1 MKILYLIIIFALT
14 CNPLV
19 SQIVE
24 PNYDESKV
32 PQFTLPD
39 PLVLFNGKAVTNS
52 EAWELRRKELF
63 QLFEQEVYGVSP
75 EWDGTLSAS
84 LLWENDQTLGG
95 KAKGKEV
102 KLTLKKGERELDL
115 YLLIFLPNSAQPV
128 PIFLGYNFDGNHT
141 VTHEKE
147 TLITKSWVS
156 NSKEF
161 LITNNQAT
169 AASRGMDESSWPV
182 EEIVSKGF
190 GLVTLYYGDVDPDF
204 DDGFQNGVHALM
216 GTPRDSSSWGSVA
229 AWAWGLSRVMD
240 YLEEN
245 GAIDSDKVAVLGH
258 SRLGKAALWA
268 GACDSRFAMV
278 ISNNSGCGGAALS
291 KRQFGETVGV
301 INTKF
306 PHWFADNYKKYNQKE
321 DVLPVDQH
329 QLLALIA
336 PRPLYVASALDD
348 RWADPRGEFLASVAA
363 SPVWT
368 LLGLPGLP
376 VSEMPEVE
384 KPVSGTIGY
393 HIRTGKHDITFY
405 DWLQYLDFAE
415 KHFLKQ

>member
-1 MKILYLIIIFALT
+1 MNTMWMLLML
-14 CNPLV
+14 PLLPITLLA
-19 SQIVE
+19 QEIAT
-24 PNYDESKV
+24 NYDESKV
-32 PQFTLPD
+32 PEYTLAD
-39 PLVLFNGKAVTNS
+39 PLVFENGKAVNDTK
-52 EAWELRRKELF
+52 AWEGRRNEILRM
-63 QLFEQEVYGVSP
+63 FEQEVYGSSP
-75 EWDGTLSAS
+75 EWDGTLTAS
-84 LLWENDQTLGG
+84 VVWENNQALGG
-95 KAKGKEV
+95 KATGKEV
-102 KLTLKKGERELDL
+102 KLTLIRGERELNL
-115 YLLIFLPNSAQPV
+115 YLLIFLPHSSQPV
-128 PIFLGYNFDGNHT
+128 PFFLGYNFNGNHT
-141 VTHEKE
+141 ITNEKE

-156 NSKEF
+156 NSKELF
-161 LITNNQAT
+161 ITGNQAT
-169 AASRGMDESSWPV
+169 AASRGLNESRWPV
-182 EEIVSKGF
+182 EEIVSRGF
-190 GLVTLYYGDVDPDF
+190 GLATIYYGDVDPDF

-245 GAIDSDKVAVLGH
+245 SAVDSEKVAVLGH

-268 GACDSRFAMV
+268 GASDTRFAMV

-348 RWADPRGEFLASVAA
+348 RWADPRGEFLASIAA
-363 SPVWT
+363 SPVWK

-384 KPVSGTIGY
+384 KPVAGTIGY
-393 HIRTGKHDITFY
+393 HIRRGKHDITLY
-405 DWLQYLDFAE
+405 DWQQYLNFAE
-415 KHFLKQ
+415 KHFLNQ